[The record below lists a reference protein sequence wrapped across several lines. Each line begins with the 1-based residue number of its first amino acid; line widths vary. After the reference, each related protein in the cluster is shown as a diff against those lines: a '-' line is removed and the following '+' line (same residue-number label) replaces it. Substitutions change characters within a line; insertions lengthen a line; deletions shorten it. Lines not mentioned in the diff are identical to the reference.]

1 MTYIEEQSIG
11 EGPLQSLRWTGE
23 VLDLLDQRLLPEE
36 IVYLPLETPT
46 EVWEA
51 IRHLKV
57 RGAPAIG
64 IAAAYG
70 VYLGVRGLDLH
81 GCSEEEAGK

>member
-1 MTYIEEQSIG
+1 MHYNRCDGIDNHLE
-11 EGPLQSLRWTGE
+11 
-23 VLDLLDQRLLPEE
+23 LLDQRLLPEH
-36 IVYLPLETPT
+36 IVYLNLETAND
-46 EVWEA
+46 VWEA

-70 VYLGVRGLDLH
+70 LYLGVRGFEPH
-81 GCSEEEAGK
+81 INIIQ